1 MGLDPTHL
9 ERARSCIYDINTVD
23 ISNADLN
30 LLVVFDA
37 LLRTRSVSGAA
48 RTLGMSQPAT
58 SAALNR
64 LRRMFGD
71 PLFVRTARGIHPTPY
86 AEGMARPLEA
96 VLDRIRSDLLQQ
108 PTFDPAT
115 AGRSVT
121 FAMHDIGELVF
132 LPRLVDRLAQIA
144 PGVNVRSV
152 NLPIDHLEPALRSGE
167 VDLVLGYF
175 PELTSAALFQ
185 QRLFA
190 HSFVCIV
197 RADHPAI
204 GAEMTR
210 RQFLDGWHAIVHAVG
225 QLNDSLEA
233 ELKAQGLMRR
243 VRVRIEHYLAVPMI
257 LSQSDLIF
265 TVPYAIGAS
274 LAKLADIRLVR
285 PPFRAKP
292 RVVRQH
298 WHSRF
303 HNDAAN
309 RWLRGVVAELFT
321 EPEMRARGRAGRRP
335 RA

>member
-1 MGLDPTHL
+1 M
-9 ERARSCIYDINTVD
+9 D
-23 ISNADLN
+23 ISRADLN

-37 LLRTRSVSGAA
+37 LLRARSVSGAA
-48 RTLGMSQPAT
+48 RTLSMSQPAT

-86 AEGMARPLEA
+86 AEGMAAPLAA

-108 PTFDPAT
+108 PTFDPTTAT
-115 AGRSVT
+115 HSVT

-132 LPRLVDRLAQIA
+132 LPRLIDRLAQIA
-144 PGVNVRSV
+144 PGVHVHSV
-152 NLPIDHLEPALRSGE
+152 NLPAQHLEPALRAGD

-197 RADHPAI
+197 RADHPTI
-204 GAEMTR
+204 GAELTR
-210 RQFLDGWHAIVHAVG
+210 RQFAEGWHAIVHAVG

-233 ELKAQGLMRR
+233 ELTAQGLTRR
-243 VRVRIEHYLAVPMI
+243 VRVRIEHYLAVPTI
-257 LSQSDLIF
+257 LSESDLIF

-274 LAKLADIRLVR
+274 LAKLADIKLVR
-285 PPFRAKP
+285 PPFKAKP

-309 RWLRGVVAELFT
+309 RWLRSVVAELFT
-321 EPEMRARGRAGRRP
+321 EREAKPRGRVGRRP
-335 RA
+335 RATA

>member
-1 MGLDPTHL
+1 M
-9 ERARSCIYDINTVD
+9 DIAK
-23 ISNADLN
+23 IDLN

-37 LLRTRSVSGAA
+37 LLRTRSVSAAA
-48 RTLGMSQPAT
+48 RALSMSQPAT
-58 SAALNR
+58 SAALGR

-71 PLFVRTARGIHPTPY
+71 PLFVRTARGIHPTPH
-86 AEGMARPLEA
+86 AESMAAPLAA

-115 AGRSVT
+115 AARSVT

-132 LPRLVDRLAQIA
+132 LPHLIDRLAQVA
-144 PGVNVRSV
+144 PAVDVRTV
-152 NLPIDHLEPALRSGE
+152 NLSIEQMEPALRSGE

-175 PELTSAALFQ
+175 PELTSATVFQ

-197 RADHPAI
+197 RADHPTI
-204 GAEMTR
+204 GPEMTR
-210 RQFLDGWHAIVHAVG
+210 QQFLEGWHAIVHSAG
-225 QLNDSLEA
+225 QSNDLVEA
-233 ELKAQGLMRR
+233 ELKALGLMRQ
-243 VRVRIEHYLAVPMI
+243 VRVRIEHYLAVPTI

-274 LAKLADIRLVR
+274 LAKLADIKLVR
-285 PPFRAKP
+285 PPFKAKP

-309 RWLRGVVAELFT
+309 RWLRGVVADLFT
-321 EPEMRARGRAGRRP
+321 EQERRPRGRAGRRP